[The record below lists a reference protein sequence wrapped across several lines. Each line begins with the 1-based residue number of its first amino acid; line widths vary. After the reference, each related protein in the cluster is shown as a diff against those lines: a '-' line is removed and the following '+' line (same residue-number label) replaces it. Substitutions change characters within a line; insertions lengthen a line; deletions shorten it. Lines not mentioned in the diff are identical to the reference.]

1 MLFAS
6 IDIGSNAVRLLFAN
20 TFYRD
25 GIIYVE
31 KATLVRIPVRLG
43 MDVFKKNKI
52 SKKRSKALIKTLKAF
67 KLLID
72 VYKPAGV
79 AACATAAMRE
89 AKNGV
94 QIINKIEEKIGL
106 KVRTIDG
113 IEEANIIRSISRS
126 ELIVG
131 KDLCMFIDV
140 GGGSTEISIVS
151 DNELLAIKSFKIGTI
166 RLLENKVDKKEWR
179 LMDEWLLQFKDE
191 FGRLGVIG
199 SGGNIN
205 KITKIYGKP
214 EEKLLT
220 VYSLEHA
227 YNHLKEFSV
236 EQRMETLGLR
246 FDRAD
251 VIVPAAKIF
260 LTILKTIEADKITVP
275 KIGLADGLIYNMYED
290 YLKKAKILK

>member
-166 RLLENKVDKKEWR
+166 RLLENKVDKK
-179 LMDEWLLQFKDE
+179 
-191 FGRLGVIG
+191 
-199 SGGNIN
+199 
-205 KITKIYGKP
+205 
-214 EEKLLT
+214 
-220 VYSLEHA
+220 
-227 YNHLKEFSV
+227 
-236 EQRMETLGLR
+236 
-246 FDRAD
+246 
-251 VIVPAAKIF
+251 
-260 LTILKTIEADKITVP
+260 
-275 KIGLADGLIYNMYED
+275 
-290 YLKKAKILK
+290 

>member
-1 MLFAS
+1 
-6 IDIGSNAVRLLFAN
+6 
-20 TFYRD
+20 
-25 GIIYVE
+25 
-31 KATLVRIPVRLG
+31 
-43 MDVFKKNKI
+43 
-52 SKKRSKALIKTLKAF
+52 
-67 KLLID
+67 
-72 VYKPAGV
+72 
-79 AACATAAMRE
+79 
-89 AKNGV
+89 
-94 QIINKIEEKIGL
+94 
-106 KVRTIDG
+106 
-113 IEEANIIRSISRS
+113 
-126 ELIVG
+126 
-131 KDLCMFIDV
+131 
-140 GGGSTEISIVS
+140 
-151 DNELLAIKSFKIGTI
+151 
-166 RLLENKVDKKEWR
+166 
-179 LMDEWLLQFKDE
+179 MDEWLLQFKDE
-191 FGRLGVIG
+191 FERLGVIG

-227 YNHLKEFSV
+227 YNHLKGFSV